1 MVTVTGFIERT
12 RKDATKFIALEI
24 SGGLELVQS
33 NNTGKFYGTVK
44 KTSIPCTFDENLA
57 KTLIG
62 TQMPGNIVRVSVDPY
77 NYLNKKTG
85 EVIQLQHSYSYQPEG
100 SMELIGQT
108 QISELAMA

>member
-1 MVTVTGFIERT
+1 MVQVTGFIERT
-12 RKDATKFIALEI
+12 KKDGSTFIALEI

-33 NNTGKFYGTVK
+33 GNTGRFYATVK
-44 KTSIPCTFDENLA
+44 KTSIPSTFNELVA
-57 KTLIG
+57 KSLIG
-62 TQMPGNIVRVSVDPY
+62 TQMPGNIVRVTVDPY

-108 QISELAMA
+108 QVSELAMA